1 MISGLR
7 PRSSLR
13 SLRRPGQPTRVD
25 VFTQT
30 PRSHSASG
38 GFYTHGLDKD
48 AVDLVALVARRR
60 RIAATKE
67 KGASM
72 KRRILITAALV
83 TATVAASVGA
93 ASATGLTPDQLRAAG
108 WTCFP
113 DPGAPRTV
121 CSDPGHGR
129 PFPGNPDAPPSYNFK
144 LFTADGT
151 FIGTSHLIRADLYR
165 GEPCPQ
171 TGGPYFLISVIGY
184 YRCEHF

>member
-1 MISGLR
+1 
-7 PRSSLR
+7 
-13 SLRRPGQPTRVD
+13 
-25 VFTQT
+25 
-30 PRSHSASG
+30 
-38 GFYTHGLDKD
+38 
-48 AVDLVALVARRR
+48 
-60 RIAATKE
+60 
-67 KGASM
+67 M
-72 KRRILITAALV
+72 KRRIIATAALV
-83 TATVAASVGA
+83 IASVAASLGGVGA
-93 ASATGLTPDQLRAAG
+93 ATATGLTPDQLTAAG

-144 LFTADGT
+144 LFTPDGT